1 MDSDTIVATFRDI
14 QMKVLRNLG
23 QCVNGLLNK
32 IGKVT
37 DFIISIFLNLVTP
50 PIYSR
55 EILKAFYQIGWMS
68 LPVLGL
74 TALFTGGALALQI
87 YAGGSRFNAEQV
99 VPAIVAIGMAREL
112 GPVLG
117 GLIVAAR
124 VASSIA
130 AEIGTMKVTEQ
141 LDALTTLSTNP
152 IKYLVVPRVLAATLS
167 LPALIAIGDSIGILG
182 GYLVGINRLDFS
194 SSTYLAST
202 ASMLQISDI
211 FSGIIKGVFFGFIIA
226 LSGCFN
232 GFYASNGA
240 EGVGKATKSAVVA
253 ACVFIL
259 ATNYILTEAFLIH
272 DRN

>member
-1 MDSDTIVATFRDI
+1 MRI
-14 QMKVLRNLG
+14 LRNLG
-23 QCVNGLLNK
+23 KSANIFLQK
-32 IGKVT
+32 IGRVT
-37 DFIISIFLNLVTP
+37 KFIILIFSNLFTP
-50 PIYSR
+50 PTYGG
-55 EILKAFYQIGWMS
+55 EILKAFFHIGWMS

-141 LDALTTLSTNP
+141 VDALITLSTDP
-152 IKYLVVPRVLAATLS
+152 IKYLAVPRVLAATLS
-167 LPALIAIGDSIGILG
+167 LPVLIAIGDSIGILG

-211 FSGIIKGVFFGFIIA
+211 SSGLVKGAFFGLIISV
-226 LSGCFN
+226 SGCYC
-232 GFYASNGA
+232 GFQSSNGA

-259 ATNYILTEAFLIH
+259 AANYILTEVFF
-272 DRN
+272 NS

>member
-1 MDSDTIVATFRDI
+1 MNVS
-14 QMKVLRNLG
+14 
-23 QCVNGLLNK
+23 LNK

-124 VASSIA
+124 VA
-130 AEIGTMKVTEQ
+130 
-141 LDALTTLSTNP
+141 
-152 IKYLVVPRVLAATLS
+152 LS
-167 LPALIAIGDSIGILG
+167 LIH
-182 GYLVGINRLDFS
+182 
-194 SSTYLAST
+194 
-202 ASMLQISDI
+202 IS
-211 FSGIIKGVFFGFIIA
+211 
-226 LSGCFN
+226 
-232 GFYASNGA
+232 
-240 EGVGKATKSAVVA
+240 EPT
-253 ACVFIL
+253 
-259 ATNYILTEAFLIH
+259 
-272 DRN
+272 RPR

>member
-1 MDSDTIVATFRDI
+1 
-14 QMKVLRNLG
+14 MKVLRNLG
-23 QCVNGLLNK
+23 QCVNVSLNK

-50 PIYSR
+50 PIYGR

-87 YAGGSRFNAEQV
+87 YAGGSRFYAEQV

-141 LDALTTLSTNP
+141 LDALTSLSTNP

-240 EGVGKATKSAVVA
+240 EGVGKATKSSVVA

-259 ATNYILTEAFLIH
+259 ATNYILTEAFF
-272 DRN
+272 NS

>member
-1 MDSDTIVATFRDI
+1 M
-14 QMKVLRNLG
+14 
-23 QCVNGLLNK
+23 NGLLNK

-55 EILKAFYQIGWMS
+55 EILNAFYQIGWMS

-99 VPAIVAIGMAREL
+99 VPAIVAIGMTREL

-141 LDALTTLSTNP
+141 LDALITLSTNP

-259 ATNYILTEAFLIH
+259 ATNYILTEAFF
-272 DRN
+272 NS

>member
-1 MDSDTIVATFRDI
+1 MDSDTGVATFRDI

-50 PIYSR
+50 PIYGR

-99 VPAIVAIGMAREL
+99 VPAIVAIGMTREL

-141 LDALTTLSTNP
+141 LDALITLSTNP

-211 FSGIIKGVFFGFIIA
+211 SSGIIKGVFFGFIIS
-226 LSGCFN
+226 LSGCFS

-259 ATNYILTEAFLIH
+259 ATNYILTEAFF
-272 DRN
+272 NS

>member
-1 MDSDTIVATFRDI
+1 
-14 QMKVLRNLG
+14 MKVLRNLG
-23 QCVNGLLNK
+23 QFVNGLLNK

-167 LPALIAIGDSIGILG
+167 LPALIAIGDSIGCLL
-182 GYLVGINRLDFS
+182 Y
-194 SSTYLAST
+194 T
-202 ASMLQISDI
+202 SD
-211 FSGIIKGVFFGFIIA
+211 
-226 LSGCFN
+226 
-232 GFYASNGA
+232 
-240 EGVGKATKSAVVA
+240 A
-253 ACVFIL
+253 A
-259 ATNYILTEAFLIH
+259 
-272 DRN
+272 DD

>member
-1 MDSDTIVATFRDI
+1 
-14 QMKVLRNLG
+14 MKVLRNLG
-23 QCVNGLLNK
+23 QRVNVSLNK

-50 PIYSR
+50 PIYGR

-141 LDALTTLSTNP
+141 LDALITLSTNP

-182 GYLVGINRLDFS
+182 GYLVGTNRLDFS

-211 FSGIIKGVFFGFIIA
+211 SSGIIKGVFLVLLYLYRVVLVAFMRRMA
-226 LSGCFN
+226 LR
-232 GFYASNGA
+232 A
-240 EGVGKATKSAVVA
+240 
-253 ACVFIL
+253 
-259 ATNYILTEAFLIH
+259 
-272 DRN
+272 

>member
-1 MDSDTIVATFRDI
+1 
-14 QMKVLRNLG
+14 MKVLRNLG
-23 QCVNGLLNK
+23 QCVTGSLTK

-37 DFIISIFLNLVTP
+37 DFIISISLNLVTP
-50 PIYSR
+50 PIYGR

-141 LDALTTLSTNP
+141 LDALITLSTNP

-211 FSGIIKGVFFGFIIA
+211 SSGIIKGVFFGFIIS
-226 LSGCFN
+226 LSGCFS

-259 ATNYILTEAFLIH
+259 ATNYILTEAFF
-272 DRN
+272 NS